1 MKLLSL
7 SLTSPEHDPAA
18 NVALDEALL
27 ESAEAGNHADETL
40 RLWLPDSPVVVI
52 GRSSKIR
59 EEVNLEFCSENGVPV
74 FRRSSGGA
82 SIVTAPGCLMYAVL
96 LSYQKRPQLRMLDQ
110 AHEFVM
116 RQMQEALRF
125 IGVDSEFQG
134 TCDLTIDDRKISGN
148 ALRCKKQWMIYH
160 GTMICQSMDTSLISN
175 CLRSPQRQP
184 EYRGGRSHED
194 FVARIPVSTTQLAG
208 SIAETWDAT
217 ETLDAWPA
225 ELTRQLVKT
234 KYTTQAWNYKL

>member
-7 SLTSPEHDPAA
+7 SLSTPEHDAAA

-27 ESAEAGNHADETL
+27 ESAEAGEHTDETL
-40 RLWLPDSPVVVI
+40 RLWQPNSPLVVI

-59 EEVNLEFCSENGVPV
+59 EEVDLEFCRENQIPV

-96 LSYQKRPQLRMLDQ
+96 LDYRKRPQLRMLDH

-116 RQMQEALRF
+116 RRMQQSLTAVGIET
-125 IGVDSEFQG
+125 EFQG

-160 GTMICQSMDTSLISN
+160 GTMICESMDVSLISK

-194 FVARIPVSTTQLAG
+194 FVARIPVSTSELAD
-208 SIAETWDAT
+208 SIAQTWNAT
-217 ETLDAWPA
+217 ETPDAWPS
-225 ELTRQLVKT
+225 ERTRQLVAD

>member
-7 SLTSPEHDPAA
+7 SLPSPEHDPAA

-27 ESAEAGNHADETL
+27 ESAEAGDQTDETL
-40 RLWLPDSPVVVI
+40 RLWQPDSPVVVI

-59 EEVNLEFCSENGVPV
+59 EEVNLEFCSENRIPV

-96 LSYQKRPQLRMLDQ
+96 LSYQKRPQLRMLDH

-116 RQMQEALRF
+116 RQMQRSLST
-125 IGVDSEFQG
+125 IGVETEFQG

-148 ALRCKKQWMIYH
+148 ALRCKKQWMVYH
-160 GTMICQSMDTSLISN
+160 GTMICKSMDVSLISD
-175 CLRSPQRQP
+175 CLRSPERQP
-184 EYRGGRSHED
+184 EYRAGRSHEE
-194 FVARIPVSTTQLAG
+194 FIARIPVSTTQLAD
-208 SIAETWDAT
+208 SIAATWDAT
-217 ETLDAWPA
+217 ETLDTWPT